1 MGKSIKRTAIAE
13 NIVHLRKSLKLN
25 QEDMAEKLGISRNNY
40 AKYETKITPPLSVLS
55 KISDIFNVSVDD
67 LMFDPSTIDY
77 SKISNSGIKRVKF
90 ANYSNYNVSE
100 QNEIFITDDEYD
112 IILRLRDLN
121 DNQRDIF
128 VAQLKNAKSKT

>member
-13 NIVHLRKSLKLN
+13 NIIHLRKSLKLN

-77 SKISNSGIKRVKF
+77 SKISKPGIKRVKF

-112 IILRLRDLN
+112 IILRLRDLS

-128 VAQLKNAKSKT
+128 VAQLKNAKDET